1 MFTNS
6 IELNVIGNITKTNIM
21 NNIREIQIE
30 NNQMSNEQ
38 LLMKIITY
46 KDRIYIFT
54 EVELALIS
62 NSMRT
67 HFLKYIVKS

>member
-62 NSMRT
+62 NRMRT
-67 HFLKYIVKS
+67 RFLKYIVKS

>member
-21 NNIREIQIE
+21 NNIREIHIE

-62 NSMRT
+62 NRMRT